1 MGVDAYRE
9 GQHSKERK
17 FHTAIECLGEDDP
30 RCRDIGAG
38 GSASNAL
45 CNLFEAFFWSPR
57 PGVPQERFFVRAG
70 TVPASQVQD
79 FRFQLES
86 RVLPE
91 FIAWACGI
99 LALPLNSTVR
109 RSDQEFRW

>member
-1 MGVDAYRE
+1 MHIVKDNIPKNASFILRSSILERMIQDAGISVQVDLH
-9 GQHSKERK
+9 QMHS
-17 FHTAIECLGEDDP
+17 AI
-30 RCRDIGAG
+30 
-38 GSASNAL
+38 
-45 CNLFEAFFWSPR
+45 LFEAFFWSPR

-70 TVPASQVQD
+70 TVPASQAQD

-91 FIAWACGI
+91 FIPWACGI